1 MQLRGPAL
9 NGMNAYGCRPTL
21 FSGRNRSGL
30 KASGSGKTSGLRWLK
45 KIFIITGKSFGKV

>member
-9 NGMNAYGCRPTL
+9 KGMNAYGCRPTL